1 MSNDIY
7 DTKRNNTDWEEDCLK
22 AQLGPFANQTAKP
35 RDYGIAETSRAQ
47 LTGKNR
53 TRLRERG
60 LAFGENEI
68 SDRLYGDQSDSYIE
82 SNTRPQ
88 FQRPVMNSVNLQDY
102 IKTKQSNLVKNLR
115 DRTYKGT
122 W

>member
-7 DTKRNNTDWEEDCLK
+7 DTRRTNTDWEADCLD
-22 AQLGPFANQTAKP
+22 AQLGSFADQTAKP
-35 RDYGIAETSRAQ
+35 RDFGIAETSRAQ

-68 SDRLYGDQSDSYIE
+68 SDRLYSDQSDSYIE

-88 FQRPVMNSVNLQDY
+88 FQRPVMNAV
-102 IKTKQSNLVKNLR
+102 NLR
-115 DRTYKGT
+115 DYLKTKESNLINNLRNKNYI
-122 W
+122 